1 MADDAPSVLCES
13 RRLYLIPEAKM
24 SLIVLIPEIKSF
36 GVTIS
41 NWEVMEKI
49 KQASKPDEF
58 VSLRVTNSSREM
70 IHFEG
75 ELLSVKVMRKLT
87 LMLTGKTIKLSG
99 FAEPLRIQAKPFLSD
114 FPTKKDWE
122 EYFQKQ
128 GLLSFDEG
136 QPGERP
142 DTIRI
147 RGLPIRWFT
156 DNSSSGNPSKK
167 VLTQVFS
174 KFGTTR
180 QVDIYDPSKHHQQQ
194 AGGGVFTS
202 FGPTSSNRYLN
213 FEAYIQYMSYAG
225 FCTAMGGLKGM
236 KLMHRE
242 SDGKSSV
249 ISIIVEYDKSAYL
262 SEKNIKLR
270 KQEEEKMEAIRRE
283 AEKKQEEEKKIEAAQ
298 KLVCI
303 LHRSFQLIVFM
314 GFPINIYVVLYD
326 AASFL
331 KLLLSAIC
339 LSVSSCP
346 EASNNHLHELST
358 SFCFFIIVILAMKIR
373 P

>member
-1 MADDAPSVLCES
+1 MADDAPSVLCEA

-87 LMLTGKTIKLSG
+87 LLLTGKTIKLSG

-136 QPGERP
+136 LPGERP
-142 DTIRI
+142 DTVRI

-156 DNSSSGNPSKK
+156 DGSASSNPSKK

-174 KFGTTR
+174 KFGTMR
-180 QVDIYDPSKHHQQQ
+180 QVDIYDPSKHYQR
-194 AGGGVFTS
+194 GGAFTS

-213 FEAYIQYMSYAG
+213 FEAYIQFMSYAG

-236 KLMHRE
+236 KLMHKE
-242 SDGKSSV
+242 GDGKSSV
-249 ISIIVEYDKSAYL
+249 ISIIVEYDKSGYL

-283 AEKKQEEEKKIEAAQ
+283 AEKKQEEEKKLEAAQ
-298 KLVCI
+298 KQVCVHVPRNFVSPFFHFLTMTII
-303 LHRSFQLIVFM
+303 LPFCK
-314 GFPINIYVVLYD
+314 VV
-326 AASFL
+326 
-331 KLLLSAIC
+331 K
-339 LSVSSCP
+339 
-346 EASNNHLHELST
+346 
-358 SFCFFIIVILAMKIR
+358 
-373 P
+373 

>member
-1 MADDAPSVLCES
+1 MADDAPSILCES

-136 QPGERP
+136 PPGERP

-180 QVDIYDPSKHHQQQ
+180 QVDIYDPSKHHQQHS
-194 AGGGVFTS
+194 GSSVFTS

-298 KLVCI
+298 KQVWVISVIVCSPC
-303 LHRSFQLIVFM
+303 R
-314 GFPINIYVVLYD
+314 GFPINILCHIVQWFY
-326 AASFL
+326 
-331 KLLLSAIC
+331 
-339 LSVSSCP
+339 
-346 EASNNHLHELST
+346 T
-358 SFCFFIIVILAMKIR
+358 S
-373 P
+373 

>member
-1 MADDAPSVLCES
+1 MIIIDCGSISAMADDAPSVLCEG

-24 SLIVLIPEIKSF
+24 SLTVLIPEIKSF

-87 LMLTGKTIKLSG
+87 LLLTGKTIKLSG

-136 QPGERP
+136 LPGERP
-142 DTIRI
+142 DTVRI

-156 DNSSSGNPSKK
+156 DSTSSGNPSRK
-167 VLTQVFS
+167 VLTEVFS

-180 QVDIYDPSKHHQQQ
+180 QVDIYDPSKHQQQ
-194 AGGGVFTS
+194 RGAFTS
-202 FGPTSSNRYLN
+202 FGPSTSNRYLN

-236 KLMHRE
+236 KLMHKE
-242 SDGKSSV
+242 LDGKSNV
-249 ISIIVEYDKSAYL
+249 ISITVEYDKGAYL

-270 KQEEEKMEAIRRE
+270 KQEEDKLEAVRIE
-283 AEKKQEEEKKIEAAQ
+283 AEKKQEEEKKVEAAQ
-298 KLVCI
+298 KQVCESYSFYLTI
-303 LHRSFQLIVFM
+303 LLQLMLIGYQGITRPTV
-314 GFPINIYVVLYD
+314 GAKTLG
-326 AASFL
+326 
-331 KLLLSAIC
+331 
-339 LSVSSCP
+339 
-346 EASNNHLHELST
+346 
-358 SFCFFIIVILAMKIR
+358 KIGKEKAKEEG
-373 P
+373 